1 MTERQK
7 TMIRARLEERVAQLT
22 RRAEALDL
30 TLEHCADETDQ
41 ATELTRHS
49 LDLALRE
56 RESAQLRQARGALA
70 RIDSPRFGECEDCGG
85 EIGAARL
92 LARPDTRLCVCCQAE
107 HEQGLS
113 ACA

>member
-7 TMIRARLEERVAQLT
+7 IQIRARLEERVAHLT

-30 TLEHCADETDQ
+30 TLEHCADDTDQ
-41 ATELTRHS
+41 AAELTRHS

-56 RESAQLRQARGALA
+56 RESAQLRETQGALS

-85 EIGAARL
+85 EIGTARL
-92 LARPDTRLCVCCQAE
+92 LARPSTRLCVCCQAE
-107 HEQGLS
+107 YEQELS